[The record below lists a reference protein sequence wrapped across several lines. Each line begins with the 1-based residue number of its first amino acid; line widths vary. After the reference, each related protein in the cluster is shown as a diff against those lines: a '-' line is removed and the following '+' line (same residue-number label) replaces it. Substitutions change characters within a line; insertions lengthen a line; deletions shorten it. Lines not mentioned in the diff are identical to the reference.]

1 MIFNSLSFLIFFPI
15 VVLLYWILPHKWRNP
30 MLLVASYYFYMNWEP
45 VYALLIFLSTLTT
58 WGAGRLI
65 ERVGA
70 RRRLNTGL
78 CIALNLAILFT
89 FKYLRFIGDQ
99 LQLALDS
106 LGIGMQVPTFDL
118 LLPVGISF
126 YTFQALGYI
135 IDVYKRDITAER
147 SLMTY
152 ALFVA
157 FFPQLVAGPIER
169 AKSLLPPFH
178 IRHKLSNELLLSG
191 LRLMLWGYFRKV
203 CVADNLA

>member
-169 AKSLLPPFH
+169 AKSLLPQFH

-191 LRLMLWGYFRKV
+191 LRLM
-203 CVADNLA
+203 